1 MRKELIPP
9 FRSHSSFHIPYPT
22 ETLQALLANFEVLL
36 WNFAVTFYSLFMETK
51 RTRRTFDPAFK
62 VEAAKRVVIGHE
74 KPAVVAAELGVNVV
88 SLYQWVKELEKHKAA
103 MQNKEGQ
110 AAENSVRPAESVNPV
125 AASEKPAEP
134 PAQTISEAPTDAP
147 LVNTAPTQVNTAPMQ
162 ERPRLRLPRRRHE
175 SVETEAPAVQIETK
189 PAPDTQIPT
198 ASLTESE
205 TVQTQNAE
213 PAVPEEYNP
222 HESRQTNKFSRGN
235 RKDRQRDRRKDN
247 AQYASQRQQQ
257 MNFEA
262 EDESGQTAAPVQEE
276 IDSRWPQ
283 PSAAQGRHWK
293 VMHALDQRPNYRAE
307 SEAYGYCDEFDLPA
321 QNLPEVWSILDQM
334 QKIADRRAFDN
345 MVHSKELNV
354 PPEVL
359 ADPRIMTVQG
369 PNIPN
374 KPWLRKPR
382 LNPIA
387 EEFFQTTPDY
397 LKSVYE
403 TYGGLVIRLGKYSNG
418 TPILLIEKAPEGG
431 RNITINFTKFDRF
444 VDDFYGNF
452 VSDCKKIMMKLNPKE
467 YPSLNAF
474 IRIPDEP
481 MWNPK
486 LWAGIRTFNWR
497 DDETLPEAWIRY
509 ASSLKRSQKKRY
521 VPEY

>member
-1 MRKELIPP
+1 MIPP
-9 FRSHSSFHIPYPT
+9 FRSHSSFHISYLT
-22 ETLQALLANFEVLL
+22 ETLRALLANFEVLL

-103 MQNKEGQ
+103 MQNKENQ
-110 AAENSVRPAESVNPV
+110 AAENSPQPV
-125 AASEKPAEP
+125 ENVKSHAQPEKKAEP
-134 PAQTISEAPTDAP
+134 PTNTQSEVPADNHP
-147 LVNTAPTQVNTAPMQ
+147 VNTDSVQ
-162 ERPRLRLPRRRHE
+162 ERPRLRLPKRKYE
-175 SVETEAPAVQIETK
+175 AADADAPAVQIETK
-189 PAPDTQIPT
+189 PTPEAQAPSAPVTETAQVQNFEPT
-198 ASLTESE
+198 A
-205 TVQTQNAE
+205 
-213 PAVPEEYNP
+213 PEEYNSQ
-222 HESRQTNKFSRGN
+222 EARQPNKFNRGN

-247 AQYASQRQQQ
+247 AQYAAQRPQQ

-262 EDESGQTAAPVQEE
+262 EDDSVQTAAPFQEE
-276 IDSRWPQ
+276 ADSRWPQ
-283 PSAAQGRHWK
+283 PSSAQGRHWK
-293 VMHALDQRPNYRAE
+293 VMHALDQRPNYKAE
-307 SEAYGYCDEFDLPA
+307 SEEYGYCDEFDLPA

-403 TYGGLVIRLGKYSNG
+403 TYGGLVIRLGKYSTG
-418 TPILLIEKAPEGG
+418 TPILQIEKAPEGG

-452 VSDCKKIMMKLNPKE
+452 VSDCKKIMMRLNPKE

-497 DDETLPEAWIRY
+497 DGETLPEAWIRY

>member
-1 MRKELIPP
+1 
-9 FRSHSSFHIPYPT
+9 
-22 ETLQALLANFEVLL
+22 
-36 WNFAVTFYSLFMETK
+36 METK

-74 KPAVVAAELGVNVV
+74 KPAVVAADLGVNVV

-103 MQNKEGQ
+103 MQSKEDP
-110 AAENSVRPAESVNPV
+110 APVSSVQPAESVNPDIP
-125 AASEKPAEP
+125 AEKPAD
-134 PAQTISEAPTDAP
+134 PAAKTLSEAPASSP
-147 LVNTAPTQVNTAPMQ
+147 QANASVQ
-162 ERPRLRLPRRRHE
+162 ERPRLRLPRRHE
-175 SVETEAPAVQIETK
+175 AAAADAPAVQIETK
-189 PAPDTQIPT
+189 PAADTPASGAAQTDSQT
-198 ASLTESE
+198 A
-205 TVQTQNAE
+205 QTQNVEAA
-213 PAVPEEYNP
+213 PSEEYIP
-222 HESRQTNKFSRGN
+222 HESRQTSKFNRSN
-235 RKDRQRDRRKDN
+235 RKDRQRDNRKDN

-257 MNFEA
+257 MNSDA
-262 EDESGQTAAPVQEE
+262 EDEPAQSASALQEE
-276 IDSRWPQ
+276 ADSRWPQ
-283 PSAAQGRHWK
+283 PSAEQGRHWK
-293 VMHALDQRPNYRAE
+293 VMHALDQRPNYRTE

-321 QNLPEVWSILDQM
+321 QNLSEVWSILDQM

-387 EEFFQTTPDY
+387 EDFFQTTPDY

-403 TYGGLVIRLGKYSNG
+403 TYGGLVIRLGKYSRG

>member
-9 FRSHSSFHIPYPT
+9 FRSPSSFHISYPT

-36 WNFAVTFYSLFMETK
+36 WNFAVIFYSLFMETK

-103 MQNKEGQ
+103 MQNNAEGQ
-110 AAENSVRPAESVNPV
+110 AAESSVRPAESVSPGIPT
-125 AASEKPAEP
+125 EKFKEP
-134 PAQTISEAPTDAP
+134 PAKTDSEAQADTP
-147 LVNTAPTQVNTAPMQ
+147 QVNTAPVQ
-162 ERPRLRLPRRRHE
+162 ERPRLRLPRRRNE
-175 SVETEAPAVQIETK
+175 AAETTEAPVVQIETK
-189 PAPDTQIPT
+189 PAPEAQTPT
-198 ASLTESE
+198 AALTETE
-205 TVQTQNAE
+205 AVQTQNGE
-213 PAVPEEYNP
+213 PAASEEYNP
-222 HESRQTNKFSRGN
+222 HESRQTNKFNRSN

-262 EDESGQTAAPVQEE
+262 EEEPVQTAAPVQEE
-276 IDSRWPQ
+276 IDNRWPQ

-403 TYGGLVIRLGKYSNG
+403 TYGGLVIRLGKYSSG

-431 RNITINFTKFDRF
+431 RNITINFAKFDRF

-452 VSDCKKIMMKLNPKE
+452 VSDCKKVMMKLNPKE

-486 LWAGIRTFNWR
+486 LWAGIRTFNWK